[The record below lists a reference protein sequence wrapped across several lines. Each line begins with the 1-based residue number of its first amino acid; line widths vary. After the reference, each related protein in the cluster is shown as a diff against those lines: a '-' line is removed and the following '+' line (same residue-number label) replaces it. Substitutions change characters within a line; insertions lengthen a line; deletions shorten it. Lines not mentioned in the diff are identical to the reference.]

1 MYDKNGKVITI
12 LALSVYLKSVIAE
25 EKVMNIICRV
35 NRLWTVALP
44 TMLLAATFQYAHQL
58 NVIINSIGDMGF
70 KKTISIIF
78 ISFIAIWSLL
88 YLGSVFFFRVLKWIW
103 CGRTITEV
111 EKPSIQNDQELE
123 QRTKNSIENHDVKEQ
138 GSLFRLDLKDE
149 PIASIDEK
157 EHQERKLSQ
166 QVESAKT
173 KQNP

>member
-12 LALSVYLKSVIAE
+12 LALSVFLKSLIAE

-35 NRLWTVALP
+35 NRLWIVALP

-88 YLGSVFFFRVLKWIW
+88 YLGSVFFVRVLKWIW
-103 CGRTITEV
+103 CGRTITET
-111 EKPSIQNDQELE
+111 EKSSIQNDQELE
-123 QRTKNSIENHDVKEQ
+123 ERTKNSIEYHDEKEQ
-138 GSLFRLDLKDE
+138 ARLFQLDLQDE
-149 PIASIDEK
+149 PIASISEK
-157 EHQERKLSQ
+157 EHE
-166 QVESAKT
+166 ESK
-173 KQNP
+173 

>member
-1 MYDKNGKVITI
+1 M
-12 LALSVYLKSVIAE
+12 SVYLKSVIAE

-88 YLGSVFFFRVLKWIW
+88 YLGSVFFVRVLKWIW
-103 CGRTITEV
+103 CGRTITET
-111 EKPSIQNDQELE
+111 EKSSIQNDQELE
-123 QRTKNSIENHDVKEQ
+123 ERTKNRIEYHDEKEQ
-138 GSLFRLDLKDE
+138 ARLFQLDLQDE
-149 PIASIDEK
+149 PIDSTNK
-157 EHQERKLSQ
+157 KGRQESKLSQ
-166 QVESAKT
+166 QVE
-173 KQNP
+173 